1 MRKKKLFAPTS
12 YESLD
17 SDLSIPLI
25 NEEDLTSLYYE
36 KNASANTNSQS
47 NTSVKHITESHT
59 SKKGQLVLVFKYL
72 IADHR
77 FQPVDSEWRK
87 NISRKLDFKTLTPI
101 TLINCNKQL
110 KSPKLNNEENVV
122 WRDNKYYKIISY
134 LFSGTYK
141 NYKLLREK
149 VLKAINE
156 NENIINLLGGFDK
169 KEKYFKDGKFN
180 TTGMVQI
187 IATSFVIETS
197 IYVYYNNWKKW
208 VYIPKDIF
216 TQDFSKINEEK
227 CIYIFASRDKFFN
240 YSLIEDVCD

>member
-1 MRKKKLFAPTS
+1 MHLLNIFGILWLFHNIMYTTLGLKNNLFSKLFAPTS

-47 NTSVKHITESHT
+47 N
-59 SKKGQLVLVFKYL
+59 
-72 IADHR
+72 
-77 FQPVDSEWRK
+77 
-87 NISRKLDFKTLTPI
+87 
-101 TLINCNKQL
+101 
-110 KSPKLNNEENVV
+110 
-122 WRDNKYYKIISY
+122 
-134 LFSGTYK
+134 
-141 NYKLLREK
+141 
-149 VLKAINE
+149 AINE